1 VRTLARPLARLPVL
15 GARRRASLALWA
27 ALLVAIGCVRGSST
41 RSSNIAPE
49 VPFTQLVLARS
60 GEGAPVYR
68 IPALTVTKAG
78 TVLASY
84 DARPTGNDLPSHI
97 AVMLRRSSDGG
108 RSFSPAITVRGD
120 TAPLG
125 FGDPSFVVDR
135 VTGRIF
141 LFYAAGA
148 RQGFFGAHAGVGDTD
163 PDVLHA
169 DYSYSDDDGLSWRHR
184 RITAQ
189 IKDSAWGGLFASSGE
204 GIQLRHGPH
213 AGRLIQQ
220 YAIRYQSANWAAS
233 AFSDDHGERWQMGQL
248 VGPGSDENK
257 VVELADGSLML
268 NIRSKPMRRTALSHD
283 GGETWSA
290 PRDEPLLPDPGNN
303 GSIIR
308 FAPEASSQDTRAHWL
323 LFSNTESTNAR
334 VNLTVKLSCD
344 DGRTWPVHR
353 TVEAGPSAYSTLTP
367 FGDGRFALL
376 YEGGD
381 YTTITLAL
389 FDQRWL
395 GAGCR

>member
-1 VRTLARPLARLPVL
+1 MLVTACAPGSSARP
-15 GARRRASLALWA
+15 
-27 ALLVAIGCVRGSST
+27 
-41 RSSNIAPE
+41 SNIAPE
-49 VPFTQLVLARS
+49 VPYTQRVLARS

-68 IPALTVTKAG
+68 IPALTMTKAG
-78 TVLASY
+78 SVLASY
-84 DARPTGNDLPSHI
+84 DARPSGNDLPSHI
-97 AVMLRRSSDGG
+97 AVMLRRSTDGG
-108 RSFSPAITVRGD
+108 RTFAPPITVRAD
-120 TAPLG
+120 TAPFG

-141 LFYAAGA
+141 LFYAAGV
-148 RQGFFGAHAGVGDTD
+148 RQGFFGAHAGVGETD
-163 PDVLHA
+163 PEVLHA
-169 DYSYSDDDGLSWRHR
+169 DYSYSDDDGRSWRHR

-189 IKDSAWGGLFASSGE
+189 IKDSVWGGLFASSGE

-220 YAIRYQSANWAAS
+220 YAIRYKGANWAAS
-233 AFSDDHGERWQMGQL
+233 AYSDDHGEHWRMGQL

-257 VVELADGSLML
+257 VVELADGTVML
-268 NIRSKPMRRTALSHD
+268 NIRAKPMRRTALSHD
-283 GGETWSA
+283 GGATWSL

-308 FAPEASSQDTRAHWL
+308 VAPDAATTDARAHWL
-323 LFSNTESTNAR
+323 LFSNTESTTAR

-344 DGRTWPVHR
+344 DGRTWPVRR
-353 TVEAGPSAYSTLTP
+353 TIEAGPSAYSTLTP
-367 FGDGRFALL
+367 LGNGRFGLL

-381 YTTITLAL
+381 YATITLAL
-389 FDQRWL
+389 FDERWL

>member
-1 VRTLARPLARLPVL
+1 MPPTVDPV
-15 GARRRASLALWA
+15 
-27 ALLVAIGCVRGSST
+27 T
-41 RSSNIAPE
+41 R
-49 VPFTQLVLARS
+49 LVLARS

-84 DARPTGNDLPSHI
+84 DARPSGSDLPSHI
-97 AVMLRRSSDGG
+97 AVMLRRSTDGG
-108 RSFSPAITVRGD
+108 RTFAPPVTVRAD
-120 TAPLG
+120 SAPLG

-135 VTGRIF
+135 MTGRIF

-148 RQGFFGAHAGVGDTD
+148 RQGFFGARAGTGAND
-163 PDVLHA
+163 PDVLQA
-169 DYSYSDDDGLSWRHR
+169 DYSYSDDDGRSWRHR

-204 GIQLRHGPH
+204 GIQLRRGPH

-220 YAIRYQSANWAAS
+220 YAVRFRSANWAAS
-233 AFSDDHGERWQMGQL
+233 AYSDDHGEHWKMGAL

-257 VVELADGSLML
+257 VVELADGTLML
-268 NIRSKPMRRTALSHD
+268 NIRAKPTRRVALSSD
-283 GGETWSA
+283 GGVSWSS
-290 PRDEPLLPDPGNN
+290 PQDEPLLPDPGNN

-308 FAPEASSQDTRAHWL
+308 LAPDAPTQDARAHML

-344 DGRTWPVHR
+344 DGRSWPVRR
-353 TVEAGPSAYSTLTP
+353 TIEAGPAAYSTLTAL
-367 FGDGRFALL
+367 GNGRIGLL

-381 YTTITLAL
+381 YATITLAT
-389 FDQRWL
+389 FDERWL